1 MKIVQVAVAKKSLSR
16 ILVAV
21 VNLYVLVDSVPR
33 ISNASANSKGVKKI
47 GDVVFIFYK
56 IAFAQKKTHTH
67 TQGPLGL
74 KKKSTNGL

>member
-1 MKIVQVAVAKKSLSR
+1 MFAIKKIQVAVAKKSLSR

-56 IAFAQKKTHTH
+56 IPFAQKINTHTH
-67 TQGPLGL
+67 THKDHLD
-74 KKKSTNGL
+74 